1 VGRIKLLDKRENAR
15 TFRPQSVPTT
25 LSFHK
30 GRTLP

>member
-1 VGRIKLLDKRENAR
+1 VGRIKLLDKGENSR
-15 TFRPQSVPTT
+15 TFRPQKVPTN